1 MAMHAMT
8 VTGEGSASDG
18 QLMFA
23 RVACEFAAEGSV
35 AAMAQAHG
43 GPLGSML
50 AVLFAPPDEQ
60 PPSLWL
66 RGQRPEA
73 TLVGVLAVHV
83 GHLEPDD
90 RAPLGFHCMLD

>member
-1 MAMHAMT
+1 MAMYAMT
-8 VTGEGSASDG
+8 VTGEWSVNDG
-18 QLMFA
+18 QLLFA

-43 GPLGSML
+43 LL

-66 RGQRPEA
+66 IGQRPEA
-73 TLVGVLAVHV
+73 TLAGVLAIHV
-83 GHLEPDD
+83 RYLEPED
-90 RAPLGFHCMLD
+90 RAPLGFRCLLD

>member
-1 MAMHAMT
+1 MAMYAMM
-8 VTGEGSASDG
+8 VMGEWGVNDG
-18 QLMFA
+18 QLLFG

-35 AAMAQAHG
+35 AAMEQAHG
-43 GPLGSML
+43 LL
-50 AVLFAPPDEQ
+50 ATLFAPPDEQ

-66 RGQRPEA
+66 EGQRPEA

-83 GHLEPDD
+83 RYLEPDD